1 MHRLG
6 RPLKEAAEGHRVM
19 LGLRVSADVKNKLD
33 EAARKSGRSQS
44 QEAEIRLQK
53 SFDAEELATMI
64 FQRDENLVKYI
75 RDMWVN
81 EMRKLTVGDPE
92 WKQHYADYTPEQPDE
107 QENQGELGLRNPG
120 SVFPNLTK

>member
-53 SFDAEELATMI
+53 TFDAEELAMMM
-64 FQRDENLVKYI
+64 FQRDQNLVEYF
-75 RDMWVN
+75 RD
-81 EMRKLTVGDPE
+81 EMRRFAKAIT
-92 WKQHYADYTPEQPDE
+92 HHTPELLEAAE
-107 QENQGELGLRNPG
+107 QEARNQTDMFGYGK
-120 SVFPNLTK
+120 S

>member
-1 MHRLG
+1 
-6 RPLKEAAEGHRVM
+6 M

-81 EMRKLTVGDPE
+81 EMRKLTVGDLE
-92 WKQHYADYTPEQPDE
+92 WKQHYAAWKQHYAPEQPDE
-107 QENQGELGLRNPG
+107 QENQGELGFRNPG